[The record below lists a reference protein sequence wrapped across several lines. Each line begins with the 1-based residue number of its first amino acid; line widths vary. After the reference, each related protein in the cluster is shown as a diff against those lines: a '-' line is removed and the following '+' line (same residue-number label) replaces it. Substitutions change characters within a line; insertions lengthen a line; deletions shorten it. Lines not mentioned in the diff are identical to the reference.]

1 MILDHD
7 ALVVGAGG
15 AGLWAALELAKAGVD
30 SAVLTKLYPTRSHTG
45 AAQGGVC
52 AALGNQEEDHWEW
65 HMFDTIKGGDYLV
78 DQDAAEVLAREAIE
92 TVIELEHM
100 GLPFNRTPDGRID
113 QRRFGG
119 HTRNYGEGPVKRA
132 CFAADRTGHM
142 ILQTLYQQC
151 LKAGVKFYD
160 EYHVVDLVTEGGE
173 LGDGGRAA
181 GVVAYRIADG
191 ELVVLRSKAVL
202 LATGGFG
209 RMFRVTSNAWSLT
222 GDGCALAYRHGVPLE
237 DMEFYQ
243 FHPTGIVGI
252 GILLSEAARGEGGI
266 LLNGKGERF
275 MERYA
280 PTLKDLAPRDMV
292 SRAIYQEIRAGR
304 GVDGKDYVFMDLRH
318 LGRKVIDEKLPDI
331 TDFVRVYQGIEPYTD
346 PIPIQPTAHY
356 AMGGVP
362 TDIVTRVIRDPANTV
377 VPGLYAAGE
386 AACVSVHGANRLGT
400 NSLVD
405 LLVFGRRAGRQMAID
420 VRTAGMPAVDESVTE
435 PVRAEIEAIRDRAKG
450 ERAAVL
456 RAELADVMMDDVGV
470 YRDGVG
476 LERARAKVAELRGR
490 YASVAVHDRTT
501 TFNTDLL
508 EARELGYLLDCA
520 ETTVAACIN
529 RRESRGA
536 HSREDFPE
544 RDDVNFLSH
553 SLATRRGRRDRPG
566 VQAGDDHEVPAQAA
580 RLLGRGSIRCRSSC
594 ASSASTPSGTARRT
608 RRPTRSKPPRWTG
621 CSTCSTRSRTSRTGR

>member
-1 MILDHD
+1 MIREHD

-15 AGLWAALELAKAGVD
+15 AGLWAALELAKAGVN

-52 AALGNQEEDHWEW
+52 AALGNQEEDSWEW

-100 GLPFNRTPDGRID
+100 GLPFNRTPDGKID

-119 HTRNYGEGPVKRA
+119 HTRNFGEGPVKRA

-151 LKAGVKFYD
+151 LKHGVKFYD

-191 ELVVLRSKAVL
+191 ELVVIRSKAVL

-222 GDGCALAYRHGVPLE
+222 GDGAALAYRHGVPLE

-252 GILLSEAARGEGGI
+252 GILLSEAARGEGGY
-266 LLNGKGERF
+266 LLNNDGQRF

-280 PTLKDLAPRDMV
+280 PKLMELAPRDMV

-304 GVDGKDYVFMDLRH
+304 GIDGKDYVYLDVRH
-318 LGRKVIDEKLPDI
+318 LGRKVIEEKLPDI
-331 TDFVRVYQGIEPYTD
+331 TDFARVYQGVEPLSE
-346 PIPIQPTAHY
+346 PVPIQPTAHY

-362 TDIVTRVIRDPANTV
+362 TNILAQVVRTKDNTV

-405 LLVFGRRAGRQMAID
+405 LLVFGRRAGLQMAED
-420 VRTAGMPAVDESVTE
+420 VRGVGMPVVSEEAAE
-435 PVRAEIEAIRDRAKG
+435 PVRAELEAVRSRPKGERKEAIRK
-450 ERAAVL
+450 
-456 RAELADVMMDDVGV
+456 ELADVMMDDVGV
-470 YRDGVG
+470 YRDAAG
-476 LERARAKVAELRGR
+476 LERARFKVAELRARYEKVSVDDKGR
-490 YASVAVHDRTT
+490 

-508 EARELGYLLDCA
+508 EAREVGYLLDCA

-529 RRESRGA
+529 RTESRGA

-553 SLATRRGRRDRPG
+553 SLASKGAD
-566 VQAGDDHEVPAQAA
+566 
-580 RLLGRGSIRCRSSC
+580 GSI
-594 ASSASTPSGTARRT
+594 ALDY
-608 RRPTRSKPPRWTG
+608 KPVTITKFQPKPRVY
-621 CSTCSTRSRTSRTGR
+621 